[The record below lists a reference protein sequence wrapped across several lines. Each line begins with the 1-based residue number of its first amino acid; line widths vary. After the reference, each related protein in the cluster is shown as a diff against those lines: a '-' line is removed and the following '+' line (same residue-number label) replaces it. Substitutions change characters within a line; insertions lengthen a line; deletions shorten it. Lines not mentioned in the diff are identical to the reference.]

1 MSVRSASGA
10 SDALALHRRMLLIRR
25 FEEACAELYA
35 AERIRGFL
43 HLYVGEEAV
52 AVGALDVLG
61 PRDSVVAT
69 YREHAHAIARGL
81 EPGAIMAEMLGRA
94 EGCSG
99 GRGGSMHLFDR
110 ALGFF
115 GGNAIVGAGLPNAV
129 GIALAQS
136 MREQQALTAC
146 FFGDGAV
153 AEGAFHESL
162 NLAALWSLPVLFV
175 CENNGYAMGTAI
187 DRALAQTDL
196 AVLASRY
203 GMPASTVDGMDVHAV
218 RDASAAA
225 ADGIRAGGGPAFLEC
240 VTYRFRAHSM
250 YDPER
255 YRDRAEVE
263 RWRERDPILASERRL
278 REEGLL
284 DDPGAAALAAEAERA
299 VAAAIAFADAGSL
312 EPVEDLHRHLYG
324 ER

>member
-1 MSVRSASGA
+1 MSGRSASGA

-81 EPGAIMAEMLGRA
+81 EPGAIMAEMLGLA

-136 MREQQALTAC
+136 MRDQQALTAC

-196 AVLASRY
+196 ALLASRY

-218 RDASAAA
+218 RDASNAA

-263 RWRERDPILASERRL
+263 RWRERDPILLHERRL

-284 DDPGAAALAAEAERA
+284 DDASAAALAAEAEEV
-299 VAAAIAFADAGSL
+299 VAAAIAFADAGTL